1 MAATNAKI
9 VPQPFFLLR
18 STAVLWVYPFWHTNG
33 LVHETL
39 PMAALVA
46 LTVVLTGCALLGQLR
61 LSARGRVRAFF
72 ARAGLGRPRLA
83 WGLGAVL
90 VAGGLAAG
98 GLVLSENLCAARRT
112 VNPDRDRDDQVCGD
126 DYFPVEE

>member
-18 STAVLWVYPFWHTNG
+18 STAVLWVYPFWHTYG
-33 LVHETL
+33 LIHETL

-46 LTVVLTGCALLGQLR
+46 LKVVLTGCALLGQLR
-61 LSARGRVRAFF
+61 LWAGQGIFRTGRPWAAAV
-72 ARAGLGRPRLA
+72 GLG
-83 WGLGAVL
+83 
-90 VAGGLAAG
+90 
-98 GLVLSENLCAARRT
+98 LSENRSARRS
-112 VNPDRDRDDQVCGD
+112 VDPERDRDEQVYGD

>member
-18 STAVLWVYPFWHTNG
+18 STAVLWVYPFWYTYG

-46 LTVVLTGCALLGQLR
+46 LTVVLTG
-61 LSARGRVRAFF
+61 
-72 ARAGLGRPRLA
+72 
-83 WGLGAVL
+83 
-90 VAGGLAAG
+90 
-98 GLVLSENLCAARRT
+98 
-112 VNPDRDRDDQVCGD
+112 
-126 DYFPVEE
+126 

>member
-1 MAATNAKI
+1 M
-9 VPQPFFLLR
+9 
-18 STAVLWVYPFWHTNG
+18 LWVYPFWHTNG
-33 LVHETL
+33 LIHETL

-83 WGLGAVL
+83 WG
-90 VAGGLAAG
+90 
-98 GLVLSENLCAARRT
+98 SRRT
-112 VNPDRDRDDQVCGD
+112 GVRAGRLTQRGIVMIRCSAMII
-126 DYFPVEE
+126 FPWKNKSR

>member
-1 MAATNAKI
+1 M
-9 VPQPFFLLR
+9 
-18 STAVLWVYPFWHTNG
+18 LWVYSFWYTYG
-33 LVHETL
+33 LVRETL
-39 PMAALVA
+39 PMAALVT

-61 LSARGRVRAFF
+61 LSACGRVRAFF

>member
-1 MAATNAKI
+1 M
-9 VPQPFFLLR
+9 
-18 STAVLWVYPFWHTNG
+18 LWVYSFWYTYG

-61 LSARGRVRAFF
+61 LSACGRVRAFRTGRPW
-72 ARAGLGRPRLA
+72 AAAVGLG
-83 WGLGAVL
+83 
-90 VAGGLAAG
+90 
-98 GLVLSENLCAARRT
+98 LSENRSARRS
-112 VNPDRDRDDQVCGD
+112 VDPERDRDDQVFGD

>member
-1 MAATNAKI
+1 M
-9 VPQPFFLLR
+9 
-18 STAVLWVYPFWHTNG
+18 LWVYPFWHTNG

-39 PMAALVA
+39 PMAALVT

-61 LSARGRVRAFF
+61 LSACGRVRAFF

-83 WGLGAVL
+83 WGLGAAL

-98 GLVLSENLCAARRT
+98 GLVLSENLSAVRRT
-112 VNPDRDRDDQVCGD
+112 VNPDRDRDDQVFGE
-126 DYFPVEE
+126 DYFRVEE